1 MIAMI
6 TTWYMIR
13 AAQQRDPPT
22 AASAHGDHVYSH
34 PAHLSHFCVLRGTC
48 TCSFESI
55 GESTTKT
62 GVAHTA
68 EDTYLYLL
76 STTFSNKPPPP
87 PAAQTLKK
95 AVQNDLHSKSHEKPC
110 RRSEMGSNYRY
121 QPVLLYTAQRITVE
135 FVFTSCL

>member
-55 GESTTKT
+55 GEFFARQETTTKT

-68 EDTYLYLL
+68 EDTSLHYLL
-76 STTFSNKPPPP
+76 LATFSNIPRSPPQLLKLLRGSPKR
-87 PAAQTLKK
+87 PATQVIPDGLETKH
-95 AVQNDLHSKSHEKPC
+95 V
-110 RRSEMGSNYRY
+110 MG
-121 QPVLLYTAQRITVE
+121 
-135 FVFTSCL
+135 

>member
-68 EDTYLYLL
+68 EDTSLYHLL
-76 STTFSNKPPPP
+76 LVTFSNKPRSPPQLLKLLRGSP
-87 PAAQTLKK
+87 KRPATQ
-95 AVQNDLHSKSHEKPC
+95 VP
-110 RRSEMGSNYRY
+110 
-121 QPVLLYTAQRITVE
+121 
-135 FVFTSCL
+135 